1 MEAIKSIKDPRVILA
16 RELNSFLGRKKHKK
30 FLIEGEEN
38 LKWAIDSLVNI
49 NFIICDEKNIEIY
62 SQFKKFIPVFVASQG
77 ILKKITETKYLI
89 PIIAVADFPKISDK
103 LGDFIVVLD
112 NIQDYGNLGTIIRT
126 SKAFGINDFLSPDE
140 RFDPYYKKTIDSSRG
155 LVYSSNFIYYEN
167 NELLVK
173 DIKQR
178 GYQLITTSPEG
189 DSLHSLVEIDNR
201 PIALVIGNETK
212 GVSEYFHK
220 SADKIIQ
227 IPMNTN
233 VESLNVGVAAGIS
246 IYELKLKQILNML
259 EAKIKSTLGRKIN
272 VLGQLIKKIFDIELK
287 KVTDLGADRV
297 VFLMVLQCE
306 KEMKIEQVIR
316 ENGLLE
322 SEVNQFLQPLIESKY
337 LQKNGDTISIAP
349 QAEDFLSKIWIIR
362 EKAENNIISVLS
374 ENESDFFN
382 DILDKLLS
390 RCKDL
395 LTNNP

>member
-1 MEAIKSIKDPRVILA
+1 
-16 RELNSFLGRKKHKK
+16 
-30 FLIEGEEN
+30 
-38 LKWAIDSLVNI
+38 
-49 NFIICDEKNIEIY
+49 
-62 SQFKKFIPVFVASQG
+62 
-77 ILKKITETKYLI
+77 
-89 PIIAVADFPKISDK
+89 
-103 LGDFIVVLD
+103 
-112 NIQDYGNLGTIIRT
+112 
-126 SKAFGINDFLSPDE
+126 
-140 RFDPYYKKTIDSSRG
+140 
-155 LVYSSNFIYYEN
+155 
-167 NELLVK
+167 
-173 DIKQR
+173 
-178 GYQLITTSPEG
+178 
-189 DSLHSLVEIDNR
+189 
-201 PIALVIGNETK
+201 
-212 GVSEYFHK
+212 
-220 SADKIIQ
+220 
-227 IPMNTN
+227 MNTN

>member
-1 MEAIKSIKDPRVILA
+1 MEEIKSIKDPRVLLA
-16 RELNSFLGRKKHKK
+16 RELNCSSGRKKHKK

-38 LKWAIDSLVNI
+38 LKWAIDSLINI
-49 NFIICDEKNIEIY
+49 NFIICDEKNIETY
-62 SQFKKFIPVFVASQG
+62 SHLKKFIPVFVASQG
-77 ILKKITETKYLI
+77 ILKKITETNYLI
-89 PIIAVADFPKISDK
+89 PVIAIADFPKVNDK
-103 LGDFIVVLD
+103 FGDFILVLD

-140 RFDPYYKKTIDSSRG
+140 KFDPYYKKTIDSSRG
-155 LVYSSNFIYYEN
+155 LVYSSNFICYEN

-212 GVSEYFHK
+212 GVSEYFHRF
-220 SADKIIQ
+220 ADKIIQ
-227 IPMNTN
+227 IPMNMN
-233 VESLNVGVAAGIS
+233 VESLNVGVATGIS

-259 EAKIKSTLGRKIN
+259 EVKIKSTLGRKVN

-287 KVTDLGADRV
+287 KVTNIGADRV

-322 SEVNQFLQPLIESKY
+322 SEVDKFLQPLIENLY
-337 LQKNGDTISIAP
+337 INKNDDTISIAP

-362 EKAENNIISVLS
+362 ERAEQNIISVLS
-374 ENESDFFN
+374 ENENEYFN
-382 DILDKLLS
+382 DILDKLLK

-395 LTNNP
+395 LTSSS

>member
-322 SEVNQFLQPLIESKY
+322 TEVNQFLQPLIESKY